1 MTDEHLEPEITTVEP
16 VTTAA
21 VRRTVAMSELANFY
35 DTAFRAL
42 TETLAAQGISP
53 AGPAF
58 GLYHGA
64 PTETTDVEAGFATVR
79 AVDRAGEVIASSLP
93 GGRVARVV
101 HHGSYDA
108 LGESWGRLHAWVVG
122 QGLQPGDVMWE
133 VYVTEPTPDTD
144 PAELRTEL
152 NLTVNG

>member
-1 MTDEHLEPEITTVEP
+1 MTEHQEPEITTVEP

-21 VRRTVAMSELANFY
+21 IRRTVAMSDMANFY
-35 DTAFRAL
+35 DSAFRAL
-42 TETLAAQGISP
+42 SDALAAQGISP

-64 PTETTDVEAGFATVR
+64 PGETADVEAGFATDR
-79 AVDRAGEVIASSLP
+79 AVEPAGEVIASSLP
-93 GGRVARVV
+93 GGRVARLV

-108 LGESWGRLHAWVVG
+108 LGESWGRLHAWVVEH
-122 QGLQPGDVMWE
+122 GLEPGEAMWE
-133 VYVTEPTPDTD
+133 VYVTEPSPEMD

-152 NLTVNG
+152 NLMVDG

>member
-1 MTDEHLEPEITTVEP
+1 MTEQHQDPEIATAEA

-21 VRRTVAMSELANFY
+21 VRRTVAMSEMADFY
-35 DTAFRAL
+35 DTAFREL
-42 TETLAAQGISP
+42 TETLAAQGVRP
-53 AGPAF
+53 TGPAF

-64 PTETTDVEAGFATVR
+64 PAETADVEAGFATDR
-79 AVDRAGEVIASSLP
+79 AVEPAGAVIASSLP

-101 HHGSYDA
+101 HHGAYDA
-108 LGESWGRLHAWVVG
+108 LGESWGRLHAWVVE

-133 VYVTEPTPDTD
+133 VYVTEPSPDID

-152 NLTVNG
+152 NLAVNG